1 MPERPTNVLLAGLV
15 NAAAAAAAADLRVH
29 ETSHVCRQQ
38 KRLQHWQVP
47 KHPRFQKALTNDWHY
62 QCHARQLIQ
71 DRKPGLPLVYS
82 LKEHHTS
89 MGHKKCGRME

>member
-15 NAAAAAAAADLRVH
+15 NAAAAAAAADLRVD

-47 KHPRFQKALTNDWHY
+47 KHPRFQKA
-62 QCHARQLIQ
+62 
-71 DRKPGLPLVYS
+71 
-82 LKEHHTS
+82 
-89 MGHKKCGRME
+89 